1 MAVYP
6 NLPQGVTTI
15 TPPARELLT
24 KVAQVVRT
32 DTTRF
37 DAFVLPKD
45 AVVAG
50 VYVLGATAS
59 DAVTTAT
66 ITVGTGA
73 SGTELINGF
82 SVKTNGAGY
91 FTVGTAGGSS
101 IGTQLTAD
109 TLFKA
114 VYAETGTASTT
125 GGPWLVKVEYYIPGS
140 GSPGF

>member
-24 KVAQVVRT
+24 KVAKVVRT
-32 DTTRF
+32 DTARF
-37 DAFVLPKD
+37 DAFALPKD
-45 AVVAG
+45 AVIAG
-50 VYVLGATAS
+50 VYVVGVTAS
-59 DAVTTAT
+59 DAGTSAT

-73 SGTELINGF
+73 SGTELINAF
-82 SVKTNGAGY
+82 DAKTNYGY
-91 FTVGTAGGSS
+91 QPAGTAAGSLV
-101 IGTQLTAD
+101 GTQLTAD

-125 GGPWLVKVEYYIPGS
+125 GGPWLIKVEYYIPGS
-140 GSPGF
+140 GSPGY